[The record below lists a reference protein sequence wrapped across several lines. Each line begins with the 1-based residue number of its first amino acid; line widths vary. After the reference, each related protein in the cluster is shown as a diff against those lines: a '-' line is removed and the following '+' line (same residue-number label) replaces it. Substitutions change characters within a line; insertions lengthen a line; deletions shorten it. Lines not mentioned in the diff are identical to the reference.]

1 MSREAHQTIKTE
13 LLELI
18 KHLWSSDKFLL
29 KDNERTELLRPK
41 ILERL
46 LSLVMTDDERAA
58 LYKLPEGCRMREGAK
73 IISQENLVC
82 GEHVWIGENAIL
94 DASGGLEIGS
104 HTSITVNTTV
114 WSHTSSLSN
123 IMMSNQPGNPF
134 IKRAKTTIGS
144 GCFISGVIYP
154 GITIG
159 DRCIVTPL
167 SVVTKDLPSDCIAG
181 GNPAKIISTID
192 ESKLKKM
199 LAATV
204 IKN

>member
-1 MSREAHQTIKTE
+1 MSQEADQRIKTE

-18 KHLWSSDKFLL
+18 KHLWSSEKFLL
-29 KDNERTELLRPK
+29 KDNERTKKFRPE

-58 LYKLPEGCRMREGAK
+58 LYNLPEGCRMREGAK
-73 IISQENLVC
+73 IISPENLAC

-94 DASGGLEIGS
+94 DASGGLEVGS

-123 IMMSNQPGNPF
+123 IMMSNQPGNPY

-144 GCFISGVIYP
+144 GCFISGVVYP
-154 GITIG
+154 GVTIG

-167 SVVTKDLPSDCIAG
+167 SVVTKDLPSNCIAG
-181 GNPAKIISTID
+181 GNPAKIILQID
-192 ESKLKKM
+192 DSKLKEM
-199 LAATV
+199 LATIGV
-204 IKN
+204 RQ

>member
-1 MSREAHQTIKTE
+1 MSLEDNQALKIE

-18 KHLWSSDKFLL
+18 KQLWSAEKFVL
-29 KDNERTELLRPK
+29 KDSERTKKFRPE
-41 ILERL
+41 ILMRL

-73 IISQENLVC
+73 IISPENFVC
-82 GEHVWIGENAIL
+82 GEHVWIGENTIL

-114 WSHTSSLSN
+114 WSHTSAWSN
-123 IMMSNQPGNPF
+123 IMMSNQPGNSY

-154 GITIG
+154 GVTIG
-159 DRCIVTPL
+159 ERCIVTPL
-167 SVVTKDLPSDCIAG
+167 SVVTKDLPSNCIAG
-181 GNPAKIISTID
+181 GNPAQ
-192 ESKLKKM
+192 
-199 LAATV
+199 V
-204 IKN
+204 IKYLSRDDIARMSKVTSA

>member
-1 MSREAHQTIKTE
+1 MTTQDNKSTKAK
-13 LLELI
+13 LLQLI
-18 KHLWSSDKFLL
+18 EEIWANDSFILQDT
-29 KDNERTELLRPK
+29 ERTKKFRPD
-41 ILERL
+41 IIERL
-46 LSLVMTDDERAA
+46 LSSVMTDDERAV
-58 LYKLPEGCRMREGAK
+58 LHNLPVGCRMREGAK
-73 IISQENLVC
+73 IISPEKLVC
-82 GEHVWIGENAIL
+82 GEYVWIGENAVL

-123 IMMSNQPGNPF
+123 IMMSNQPSNPY
-134 IKRAKTTIGS
+134 IKRAKTKIGS
-144 GCFISGVIYP
+144 GCFISGVVYP

-181 GNPAKIISTID
+181 GNPAKIISEID

-199 LAATV
+199 LAA
-204 IKN
+204 IGIQN